1 MIFHQDRTQQM
12 NIPVK
17 YANEGERRQ
26 THPTLLPPGEQANLV
41 KVIQMEKAFTTQ
53 VCWAMPALGLKP
65 RTGIT
70 LGVKFYSS
78 ISPDG

>member
-1 MIFHQDRTQQM
+1 M

-17 YANEGERRQ
+17 YANKGEKRQ
-26 THPTLLPPGEQANLV
+26 THLTLLPPGEQADLV

-53 VCWAMPALGLKP
+53 VCWAMPELGLKP
-65 RTGIT
+65 GTGIT
-70 LGVKFYSS
+70 LGVKFYSR